1 MLGSSIGM
9 TRPPCILPEDIHG
22 SRGTIWEACHR
33 MHRLHVANNSDRALN
48 HYAAEWYVGINIIH
62 SHSLPQVFH
71 DSGGCSGC
79 LASRNMKRAHELD
92 AVRRQKFWFRKHI
105 LPDDTDDF
113 MAKQCPGQQP
123 LNAEA
128 KASQF
133 EEMTMDE
140 IMNGKSC
147 YFPGLVPLCSW
158 SNPLVL
164 LVRGL
169 PERCFLLSAVKDS
182 TRGHSNPPY
191 SILSS

>member
-1 MLGSSIGM
+1 MVAPWLTYTVSRTKFKQFLQHWTIAWVINWNDKTPLHPSSGSFI
-9 TRPPCILPEDIHG
+9 PEDIHG

-33 MHRLHVANNSDRALN
+33 MHRLHIANNSDRALN
-48 HYAAEWYVGINIIH
+48 HYAAEWYMGIIH

-71 DSGGCSGC
+71 DSGCSGC
-79 LASRNMKRAHELD
+79 LASGNMKRAHELD

-158 SNPLVL
+158 SSF
-164 LVRGL
+164 GT
-169 PERCFLLSAVKDS
+169 FGTGIA
-182 TRGHSNPPY
+182 
-191 SILSS
+191 